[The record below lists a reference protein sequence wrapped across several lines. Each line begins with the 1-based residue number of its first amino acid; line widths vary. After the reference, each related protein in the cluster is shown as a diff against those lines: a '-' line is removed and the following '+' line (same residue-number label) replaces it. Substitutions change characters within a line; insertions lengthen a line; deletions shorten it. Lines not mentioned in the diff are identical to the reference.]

1 MRGGTHNTHEQVER
15 PQAPAP
21 PDKEELLRRV
31 EFVRQCETLAQTAR
45 EQATLAAEARP
56 IDLWTLPLAAKA
68 AEETARGQ
76 AEAYE
81 SWAEHATSWDPFLS
95 RALHD
100 MAASLEETARQA
112 AALAQR
118 ASDFVRFEEEEAAG
132 R

>member
-1 MRGGTHNTHEQVER
+1 MRGVTHHTHEQVER
-15 PQAPAP
+15 PQEPAH

-31 EFVRQCETLAQTAR
+31 EFVRQCETLAETAR
-45 EQATLAAEARP
+45 AQATLAAEARP

-81 SWAEHATSWDPFLS
+81 SWAEHAAPWDALLA

-100 MAASLEETARQA
+100 MAASLQETARQA
-112 AALAQR
+112 AALTQQA
-118 ASDFVRFEEEEAAG
+118 ADFVRFEEEEAAG
-132 R
+132 H